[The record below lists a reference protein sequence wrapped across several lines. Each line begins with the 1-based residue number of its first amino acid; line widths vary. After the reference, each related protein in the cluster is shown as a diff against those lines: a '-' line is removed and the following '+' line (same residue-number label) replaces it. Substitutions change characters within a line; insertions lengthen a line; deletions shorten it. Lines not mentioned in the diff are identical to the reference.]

1 MVHRLAIDFALK
13 AQHGMARHDERE
25 LREELIR
32 LRGEHRDLDAE
43 IAALEVAALADQ
55 LRIQRLKKRK
65 LAIKDRIQSVEDDL
79 RPDIIA

>member
-1 MVHRLAIDFALK
+1 
-13 AQHGMARHDERE
+13 MARQDERE
-25 LREELIR
+25 LRDELIR

-55 LRIQRLKKRK
+55 LRIHRLKRRK
-65 LAIKDRIQSVEDDL
+65 LAIKDRIQNVEDDL

>member
-1 MVHRLAIDFALK
+1 ML
-13 AQHGMARHDERE
+13 RHDERE

-65 LAIKDRIQSVEDDL
+65 LAIKDRIQGVEDDL

>member
-1 MVHRLAIDFALK
+1 MS
-13 AQHGMARHDERE
+13 ARRDERD

-32 LRGEHRDLDAE
+32 LRNEHRDLDKE

-55 LRIQRLKKRK
+55 LRIQRLKRRK
-65 LAIKDRIQSVEDDL
+65 LQLKDQIQNVEDQL